1 MKEKKPRIE
10 GIRHR
15 RALYDNTEQNWSQ
28 YKNERNAVVKLIR
41 EKKKEYYEN
50 MINFNKENS
59 ATMWKILKE
68 IIRGETRYKGS
79 RKYRF

>member
-1 MKEKKPRIE
+1 LDEIGEAANRRDKAY
-10 GIRHR
+10 R

-28 YKNERNAVVKLIR
+28 YKNERNAVVKLIK

-50 MINFNKENS
+50 MIDFNKENL

-68 IIRGETRYKGS
+68 IIRGTI
-79 RKYRF
+79 